1 MLLKTFGSF
10 SLIFGILSS
19 ITCHGANDAENP
31 VIKGDYVYIEKDKQG
46 SKEDTENIEKS
57 EAAANKNKVK
67 LEEIIEKNKNN
78 KDVSDSFFPADE
90 EIEMLKDLYSSSSN
104 LLLGVREK
112 QLKDQKLLENRRF
125 SLIINPLLMLAWC
138 IPFFKNWG
146 PLKRCY
152 NFWHYKDNNFLEVL
166 KRMLEVIFFVDFLVI
181 FAFISL
187 FISRYGIDSDRNRML
202 LSVAGLCGFSPL
214 MSRIF
219 GMVLAETWNKC
230 ALTFI
235 FGVGTTQFLT
245 STVNV
250 IRRCREERRHR
261 EMILVWE
268 HIADQ

>member
-10 SLIFGILSS
+10 SLIFGVLSS
-19 ITCHGANDAENP
+19 IACQGANGAENP
-31 VIKGDYVYIEKDKQG
+31 VIKGNYVYIEKDKQG
-46 SKEDTENIEKS
+46 SKEDTEKTEAVIREIES
-57 EAAANKNKVK
+57 E
-67 LEEIIEKNKNN
+67 LEGMIENNNNN
-78 KDVSDSFFPADE
+78 KDVSDSFFPADGE
-90 EIEMLKDLYSSSSN
+90 MMLKDLYSSSSN
-104 LLLGVREK
+104 TSTWGARKVIK
-112 QLKDQKLLENRRF
+112 GSKLLENRRF

-138 IPFFKNWG
+138 IPFLKNWG
-146 PLKRCY
+146 PLKRYY

-187 FISRYGIDSDRNRML
+187 FISRYGIAGDRNRML
-202 LSVAGLCGFSPL
+202 LSVAGVCGFSPL
-214 MSRIF
+214 MSRVF
-219 GMVLAETWNKC
+219 GMVLAETWNEC

-250 IRRCREERRHR
+250 IRRCCREERRRR